1 LIRIFVRERERDCN
15 CEFSQVWGFGGDR
28 AEIRCHVH
36 LPPLRPSHNKTLLL
50 LLPFTKEHFSP
61 NPKPTHQ
68 PGLNYIAP
76 KCNHFTDGKP
86 GETKMNKGN
95 FLYNSE
101 SPVGNSVPSFNYIIS
116 IGILRHLI
124 MNLQSYCGD
133 FATLASNY
141 HEMQDKTE
149 RIFIKYSLIC
159 ISDHFVHL
167 IKSYPVS

>member
-1 LIRIFVRERERDCN
+1 
-15 CEFSQVWGFGGDR
+15 
-28 AEIRCHVH
+28 
-36 LPPLRPSHNKTLLL
+36 
-50 LLPFTKEHFSP
+50 
-61 NPKPTHQ
+61 
-68 PGLNYIAP
+68 
-76 KCNHFTDGKP
+76 
-86 GETKMNKGN
+86 MNKGN

-141 HEMQDKTE
+141 HKMQNKTD
-149 RIFIKYSLIC
+149 RIFIKYSLIR

-167 IKSYPVS
+167 IKSYPVN